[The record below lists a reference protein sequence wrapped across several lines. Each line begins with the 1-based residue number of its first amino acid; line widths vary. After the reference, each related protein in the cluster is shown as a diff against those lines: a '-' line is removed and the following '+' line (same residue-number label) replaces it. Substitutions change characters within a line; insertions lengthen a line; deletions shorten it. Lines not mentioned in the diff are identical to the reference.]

1 MHVLVSTN
9 EMMLDRSFNISFRYI
24 DDVPTL
30 NHSLF
35 ADYIDTCVVFILLNF
50 KLNSPIIIQQCLLH
64 SLSYT

>member
-1 MHVLVSTN
+1 MHVLVRTN

-30 NHSLF
+30 NNSLF